1 MKFSSETYK
10 AVRLL
15 FTAYPQIQKN
25 EETIKVYATMLADV
39 PVGLLNKT
47 IKKCICEQKFLPSIA
62 EIRRAAQSLM
72 GSVDPSRRV
81 KTWQEAQAEILRGIR
96 RTWYHGCL
104 GEIPNDDPRFGQ
116 SCDPMWSTPEINAAV
131 DSFGFE
137 ALCQSP
143 VDDMSTVLAQLRRL
157 YEQACQRKEE
167 TAVNSYVLGGDAP
180 KLQEAMHRAL
190 GVGNHEHH

>member
-1 MKFSSETYK
+1 MKYSNETYK

-15 FTAYPQIQKN
+15 FMAYPQAAKN
-25 EETIKVYATMLADV
+25 EDTMNVYATMLADV

-62 EIRRAAQSLM
+62 EIRQAAQSLM
-72 GSVDPSRRV
+72 GAVDPSRRV
-81 KTWQEAQAEILRGIR
+81 KTWAEAQEEILRGIR

-104 GEIPNDDPRFGQ
+104 GEIPDDDPRFGQ
-116 SCDPMWSTPEINAAV
+116 SCDPMWSTPEIKSTV
-131 DSFGFE
+131 DSFGFD

-167 TAVNSYVLGGDAP
+167 TAVNSYVLGDDAER
-180 KLQEAMHRAL
+180 LQQL
-190 GVGNHEHH
+190 VGGIGLLKEG

>member
-1 MKFSSETYK
+1 MKYSNETYK

-15 FTAYPQIQKN
+15 FMAYPQAAKN
-25 EETIKVYATMLADV
+25 EDTMNVYATMLADV

-62 EIRRAAQSLM
+62 EIRQAAQSLM
-72 GSVDPSRRV
+72 GAVDPSRRV
-81 KTWQEAQAEILRGIR
+81 KTWTEAQAEILRGIS

-104 GEIPNDDPRFGQ
+104 GEIPDDDPRFGQ
-116 SCDPMWSTPEINAAV
+116 SCDPMWSTPEIKAAV

-137 ALCQSP
+137 TLCQSP

-167 TAVNSYVLGGDAP
+167 TAVNSYVLGDDAER
-180 KLQEAMHRAL
+180 LQQL
-190 GVGNHEHH
+190 VGGIGLLKEG

>member
-1 MKFSSETYK
+1 MYSADIKA
-10 AVRLL
+10 AVRTL
-15 FTAYPQIQKN
+15 FSAYRMDRQTAAQEI
-25 EETIKVYATMLADV
+25 YATMLADV

-47 IKKCICEQKFLPSIA
+47 IKKCICEQKFLPSVA
-62 EIRRAAQSLM
+62 EIRQAAQSLM

-81 KTWQEAQAEILRGIR
+81 KTWAEAQKEILQGIR

-104 GEIPNDDPRFGQ
+104 GEIPDDDPRFGQ
-116 SCDPMWSTPEINAAV
+116 SCDPMWSTPEIKAAV

-167 TAVNSYVLGGDAP
+167 TAVNSYVLGDDAERLQ
-180 KLQEAMHRAL
+180 KL
-190 GVGNHEHH
+190 VGSIGLLKEG